1 MENPH
6 TLRPLPT
13 GPFRFFAL
21 DVETA
26 NRSSSSICQIGVACV
41 RSDGSMATWMSYI
54 DPVTDDW
61 SATWV
66 HHITQDTVNGAPDFP
81 TVLAHLRPHLDGEI
95 VFQHSHFD
103 QNAIRRACLK
113 HDLDIPNWR
122 WRDSVKVARK
132 AWPQLRGNGGFGLAS
147 LKDYLSL
154 EFRHHDGE
162 EDARASAEVVLL
174 AEEKT
179 GRDFA
184 LKRVLKPKVDP
195 NQLDLFPPQLK
206 EPQNGP
212 F

>member
-1 MENPH
+1 MTAMENPH
-6 TLRPLPT
+6 TLRKLPI

-26 NRSSSSICQIGVACV
+26 NRHSSSICQIGVACV
-41 RSDGSMATWMSYI
+41 RHDGSLTTWMSYI
-54 DPVTDDW
+54 DPDTADW

-66 HHITQDTVNGAPDFP
+66 HKITQDTVDGAPDFP
-81 TVLAHLRPHLDGEI
+81 TVLAHLRPLLDGEI
-95 VFQHSHFD
+95 VFQHSNFD
-103 QNAIRRACLK
+103 QNAIRRACLL
-113 HDLDIPNWR
+113 HDLGIPRWR

-147 LKDYLSL
+147 LKEYLSL

-184 LKRVLKPKVDP
+184 VKQIIQPKTDPRQLELFEIKP
-195 NQLDLFPPQLK
+195 
-206 EPQNGP
+206 
-212 F
+212 